1 MRARCS
7 RLFGVGVGDDDNYYC
22 SVATETENFD
32 TEDWNTIA
40 IFEAKRC
47 ARRTK
52 IGSKFYVFISKSLF
66 GVDRSRVVRPP
77 KRMNET
83 VEQIYTDNTE

>member
-1 MRARCS
+1 MTIIIV
-7 RLFGVGVGDDDNYYC
+7 RLPPNNNKKML
-22 SVATETENFD
+22 TENFD